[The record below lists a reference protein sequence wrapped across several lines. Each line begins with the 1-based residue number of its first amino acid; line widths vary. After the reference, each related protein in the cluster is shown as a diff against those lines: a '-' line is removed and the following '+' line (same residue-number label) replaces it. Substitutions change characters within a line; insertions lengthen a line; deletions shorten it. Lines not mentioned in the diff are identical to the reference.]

1 MKILVMGA
9 TGYIGGRLVP
19 LLLEQGHEV
28 RCLSRRPEKLRGVWW
43 AGDCEIVQ
51 GDALDPVSLTPAMQ
65 GIEAVYYLVHS
76 IGTGGSFS
84 DSDRRAATST
94 ADAAAAAGVPVK
106 LLAGSRSHKGSST
119 ARAARH
125 ASAAAR

>member
-65 GIEAVYYLVHS
+65 GIEAVYYWFTRLEPVAPS
-76 IGTGGSFS
+76 RIQIGAPQ
-84 DSDRRAATST
+84 RAPQMRQPQQ
-94 ADAAAAAGVPVK
+94 V
-106 LLAGSRSHKGSST
+106 
-119 ARAARH
+119 
-125 ASAAAR
+125 